1 VPKEAQALIVAS
13 LKNHPQVEL
22 YSYPGRDHAFARRGG
37 EHYDAADA
45 ALARGRTLALFRKA
59 LV

>member
-13 LKNHPQVEL
+13 LKNLRQVEL
-22 YSYPGRDHAFARRGG
+22 FSYPGRDHAFARPGG

-45 ALARGRTLALFRKA
+45 ALARTRTLALFKKA
-59 LV
+59 LS